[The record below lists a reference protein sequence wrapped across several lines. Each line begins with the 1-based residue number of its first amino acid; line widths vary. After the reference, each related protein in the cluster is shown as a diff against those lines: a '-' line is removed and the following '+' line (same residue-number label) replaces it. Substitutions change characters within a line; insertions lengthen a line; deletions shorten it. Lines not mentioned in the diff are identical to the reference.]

1 MNYFCENF
9 NPKQM
14 KNKLIRIALLVF
26 SSLIILGSCKK
37 SEDEETTETS
47 TTREASFK
55 IGTSSYTVTKPYIGI
70 FNDNGTIK
78 NTMKLTATD
87 GSKVEFYFVGSSPS
101 TYPLMSYSNGYYVNA
116 SGKQFNSTSGELV
129 VSSYTIDGSTYKAS
143 GTFHFKAK
151 AISAPFD
158 SLEITSGVF
167 TNASNEN

>member
-1 MNYFCENF
+1 
-9 NPKQM
+9 M

-26 SSLIILGSCKK
+26 SGIVLLSSCKK
-37 SEDEETTETS
+37 SEEEDKTETS

-55 IGTSSYTVTKPYIGI
+55 IGAASFSVTKPYLGI

-87 GSKVEFYFVGSSPS
+87 GSKVEFYFIGSSPN

-116 SGKQFNSTSGELV
+116 AGKQFNSTSGQLI
-129 VSSYTIDGSTYKAS
+129 VSSYTIDGTTYKAS
-143 GTFHFKAK
+143 GTFQFKAK
-151 AISAPFD
+151 AISAPID